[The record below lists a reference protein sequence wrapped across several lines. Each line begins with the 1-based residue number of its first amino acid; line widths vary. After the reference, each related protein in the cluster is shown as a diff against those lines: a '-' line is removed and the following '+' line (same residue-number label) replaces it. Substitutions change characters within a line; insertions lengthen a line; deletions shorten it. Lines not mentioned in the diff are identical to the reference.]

1 MEQIKL
7 TFIEQSLQQ
16 LKTEGEQAQFKYFYF
31 KNCKNLTTAYFLLIF
46 FGVFGFHKL
55 YLNKKVGW
63 LYFLFC
69 WTGIPML
76 LVFVD
81 FFLLPFQVTKYN
93 RGLTISLVELIKF
106 YRADNLSLINIEQK
120 ISNTKTKRLEWI
132 AALLL
137 IFGVIIPVVAYASLF
152 FSHHKLELHYKAI
165 NPDGSQ
171 NDSIVSF

>member
-7 TFIEQSLQQ
+7 TFIEQSLQY

-31 KNCKNLTTAYFLLIF
+31 KNCKSLTVAYFLLIF

-55 YLNKKVGW
+55 YLSKKVGW

-76 LVFVD
+76 LAFVD
-81 FFLLPFQVTKYN
+81 FFLLPFHVTKYN
-93 RGLTISLVELIKF
+93 REFAIDLVELIKF
-106 YRADNLSLINIEQK
+106 YRTDNLSLINIEQK
-120 ISNTKTKRLEWI
+120 ISNRKTKLVEWI

-137 IFGVIIPVVAYASLF
+137 IFGLIMPIIAYASLF
-152 FSHHKLELHYKAI
+152 FSHHRVELHYKAI

-171 NDSIVSF
+171 NDSVVSF